1 MGARVTTSQLQRNR
15 AKAMIKGLK
24 IAALCLGLLC
34 PGCTS
39 AVDRATKGV
48 TGADP
53 LDPNLNAGATPRQ
66 YLLAEITDSYGKCEA
81 YKRRLLY
88 GSRVSNLGFDIL
100 TTIFSA
106 LGSVFTPVET
116 VHAFTAA
123 TTISSGT
130 KTAIDADIY
139 QNATAPLMVQAIA
152 TTYDQP
158 MDDLHQQILRADEN
172 ATNYD
177 YGSVLRVHNRCSL
190 TEALVSVQTLED
202 ARTPPKPQADA
213 ANPADTPKATS
224 QGTAHATSAA
234 GQAKSAP

>member
-1 MGARVTTSQLQRNR
+1 LPG
-15 AKAMIKGLK
+15 
-24 IAALCLGLLC
+24 AALPGLHQRGGSSDEGRDGR
-34 PGCTS
+34 GCARS
-39 AVDRATKGV
+39 GPQKKD
-48 TGADP
+48 
-53 LDPNLNAGATPRQ
+53 TPKQ
-66 YLLAEITDSYGKCEA
+66 HLLAEINDSYAKCEA

-88 GSRVSNLGFDIL
+88 GSRVSNLGFDVL

-152 TTYDQP
+152 TTYDGP
-158 MDDLHQQILRADEN
+158 MDTLHEQILRADEN

-202 ARTPPKPQADA
+202 ARTPPKPPPADA
-213 ANPADTPKATS
+213 AARPDAPQSTPQATPLAAPPAGP
-224 QGTAHATSAA
+224 
-234 GQAKSAP
+234 AKPTQ